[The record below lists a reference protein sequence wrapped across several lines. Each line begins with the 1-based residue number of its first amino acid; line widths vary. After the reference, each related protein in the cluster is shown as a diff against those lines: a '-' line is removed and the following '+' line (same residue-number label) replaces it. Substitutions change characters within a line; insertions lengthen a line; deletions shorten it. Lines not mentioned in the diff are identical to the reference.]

1 MLTSEMEMVE
11 QIARRIAK
19 DEIAQAIAAHVHESN
34 EKKALPAEPVA
45 ASVAEAVNKKRPLPK
60 HDDL

>member
-1 MLTSEMEMVE
+1 MNSEMEMVE

-19 DEIAQAIAAHVHESN
+19 DEIAQALAAHVHESN
-34 EKKALPAEPVA
+34 EKKAAAAEPVA